1 VVSSKYWL
9 VLSDPVAAPR
19 CRDLVLSKC
28 TSTIIYRHDALLFIF
43 TGDTII
49 EIELFQRTW
58 CTVIAN
64 RTYLLQHGGRPAP
77 PPSASYTGM
86 LKSIATSA
94 YRVVMVCTSVVVSFL
109 LGKIPVVGGTAEF
122 IFLCWIDS

>member
-1 VVSSKYWL
+1 MVPSKYRL
-9 VLSDPVAAPR
+9 VLSDPMAAPR
-19 CRDLVLSKC
+19 CWDLLLSKC
-28 TSTIIYRHDALLFIF
+28 MSTVIYRHHALLPIF
-43 TGDTII
+43 AWETFT
-49 EIELFQRTW
+49 EIELYQRTW

-94 YRVVMVCTSVVVSFL
+94 YRVVMVCTSVVVSFM

-122 IFLCWIDS
+122 IFLCWVDS